1 MLHPRPKSAPHYTP
15 QRFRTLT
22 LCLVLATTSACA
34 RAAGKDYFPLSDGAR
49 WEYTGR
55 FLPSTGGQY
64 PARATIRVEGTT
76 LIHGRRYFKYVTS
89 GDFTSAPNV
98 PVKIE
103 QVRYFRVGDAGI
115 YFLRGNDLD
124 NAELFGM
131 PLPIPVGQRWLSGTS
146 EVMAERAGTVEAGGH
161 KYADCLKLTYREP
174 DGKRTTEEYLAPG
187 VGMVKTV
194 YTNTTPPRSTMELTL
209 VSYHL

>member
-1 MLHPRPKSAPHYTP
+1 MPSLRLKSASHYTL
-15 QRFRTLT
+15 RRLCILT
-22 LCLVLATTSACA
+22 LCFPLVTTSACA
-34 RAAGKDYFPLSDGAR
+34 RVAGKDYFPLSDGAR

-55 FLPSTGGQY
+55 FLPSSGGQY
-64 PARATIRVEGTT
+64 PARVTIRIDGTT
-76 LIHGRRYFKYVTS
+76 LIHGRHYFKYVTS
-89 GDFTSAPNV
+89 SVTDAPHI
-98 PVKIE
+98 PKLE
-103 QVRYFRVGDAGI
+103 QVRYFRVEAAAI
-115 YFLRGNDLD
+115 YFLQGDDL
-124 NAELFGM
+124 ESKEQFGM
-131 PLPIPVGQRWLSGTS
+131 PIPIPIGERWLSGTS

-209 VSYHL
+209 ESYHP